1 MFSSYHHNCV
11 LLFQGKNTRTPFES
25 DDLFGK
31 FTVEIIQQYMKEEE
45 VRTKHQSAILRLKEK
60 SLKEKTKADLQW
72 LEQLKRRSQNKGS
85 DDVMPSIKKR
95 KRGIMMKLEVE
106 KVKLTFTIIGH
117 VAYNK

>member
-1 MFSSYHHNCV
+1 M
-11 LLFQGKNTRTPFES
+11 
-25 DDLFGK
+25 FGK

-95 KRGIMMKLEVE
+95 KRGILMKLEVE

-117 VAYNK
+117 VA